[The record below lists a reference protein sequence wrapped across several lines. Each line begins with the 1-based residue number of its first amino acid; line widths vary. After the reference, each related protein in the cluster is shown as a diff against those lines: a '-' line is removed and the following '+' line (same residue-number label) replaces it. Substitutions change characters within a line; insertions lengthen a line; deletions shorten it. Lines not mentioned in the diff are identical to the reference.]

1 MGNNVS
7 NTSILSS
14 DGQATSYPATVHWV
28 LVSAAATGGAW
39 QLNDSTDDGGTDL
52 VSGVA
57 PANSMTFLRFG
68 AENEGALVF
77 GTGIYAD
84 IPGSNIT
91 LTVGYH

>member
-7 NTSILSS
+7 NASILTS

-52 VSGVA
+52 ISGVQA
-57 PANSMTFLRFG
+57 ANTSQFLRLG
-68 AENEGALVF
+68 ANGEGALIFSTAV
-77 GTGIYAD
+77 YVD

-91 LTVGYH
+91 ITVGHS

>member
-28 LVSAAATGGAW
+28 LVSAVATGGAW
-39 QLNDSTDDGGTDL
+39 ELNDSTDDGGTDL
-52 VSGVA
+52 ISGVQA
-57 PANSMTFLRFG
+57 ANTSQFLRMGANS
-68 AENEGALVF
+68 EGALIFSTAV
-77 GTGIYAD
+77 YVD

-91 LTVGYH
+91 ITVGHS

>member
-28 LVSAAATGGAW
+28 LVSAADTGGAW

-52 VSGVA
+52 ISGVQA
-57 PANSMTFLRFG
+57 ANTSQFLRMGANS
-68 AENEGALVF
+68 EGALIFSTAV
-77 GTGIYAD
+77 YVD

-91 LTVGYH
+91 ITVGHS

>member
-52 VSGVA
+52 ISGVQA
-57 PANSMTFLRFG
+57 ANTSQFLRMGANS
-68 AENEGALVF
+68 EGALIFSTAV
-77 GTGIYAD
+77 YVD

-91 LTVGYH
+91 ITVGHS

>member
-7 NTSILSS
+7 NTSILTS

-28 LVSAAATGGAW
+28 LVSAADTGGAW

-52 VSGVA
+52 VSGVQA
-57 PANSMTFLRFG
+57 ANTSQFLRFG
-68 AENEGALVF
+68 TENEGALVF
-77 GTGIYAD
+77 GTAIYAD

>member
-7 NTSILSS
+7 NTSNLTS
-14 DGQATSYPATVHWV
+14 DGQATSYPAPVHWV

-52 VSGVA
+52 ISGVQA
-57 PANSMTFLRFG
+57 ANTSQFLRMGANS
-68 AENEGALVF
+68 EGALIFSTAV
-77 GTGIYAD
+77 YVD

-91 LTVGYH
+91 ITVGHS

>member
-14 DGQATSYPATVHWV
+14 DGQASSYPATVPWV

-52 VSGVA
+52 ISGVQA
-57 PANSMTFLRFG
+57 ANTSQFLRLG
-68 AENEGALVF
+68 ANGEGALIFSTAV
-77 GTGIYAD
+77 YVD

-91 LTVGYH
+91 ITVGHS

>member
-39 QLNDSTDDGGTDL
+39 QLNDSTDASGTDL
-52 VSGVA
+52 ISGVQA
-57 PANSMTFLRFG
+57 ANTSQFLRMGANS
-68 AENEGALVF
+68 EGALIFSTAV
-77 GTGIYAD
+77 YVD

-91 LTVGYH
+91 ITVGHS

>member
-7 NTSILSS
+7 NTSILTS

-52 VSGVA
+52 ISGVQA
-57 PANSMTFLRFG
+57 ANTSQFLRLG
-68 AENEGALVF
+68 ANGEGALIFSTAV
-77 GTGIYAD
+77 YVY

-91 LTVGYH
+91 ITVVHS

>member
-7 NTSILSS
+7 NTSILTS

-39 QLNDSTDDGGTDL
+39 QLNDSTDDGGTDQI
-52 VSGVA
+52 SGVQA
-57 PANSMTFLRFG
+57 ANTSQFLRMGANS
-68 AENEGALVF
+68 EGALIFSTAV
-77 GTGIYAD
+77 YVD

-91 LTVGYH
+91 ITVGHS

>member
-28 LVSAAATGGAW
+28 LVSAVATGGAW

-57 PANSMTFLRFG
+57 PANSQTFLRFG
-68 AENEGALVF
+68 SENEGALVF
-77 GTGIYAD
+77 GTAIYAD